1 MLHGYLKRRCVNIE
15 TGIPHED
22 DILCG
27 GSNECPPSYFCGK
40 RFESPNGDVTNF
52 DNMLYGILTVF

>member
-15 TGIPHED
+15 TGVAHPD

-27 GSNECPPSYFCGK
+27 GSNEC
-40 RFESPNGDVTNF
+40 
-52 DNMLYGILTVF
+52 